1 MSKITLSSAIDE
13 YLSAIHQKKAKS
25 THTISAQSSDLKH
38 ILRYFDDTLLTNITD
53 GSIRNFFGELV
64 NQRRYAYT
72 TINRFWSTTVSFFNF
87 CFEKNYIHIN
97 PLSGMKPPV
106 KAEIHPPTVLTKT
119 EIRRLLQAPVKE
131 QKRLKKELER
141 RQKEDASTK
150 RLERILFDS
159 VRNRAVLE
167 LLFATGIRVSEL
179 VNLTEK
185 DFNFHNYTVTI
196 KDHKGEKRIGYFP
209 SGDVRD
215 ALQKYMSLTDRRSKE
230 LQRGIS
236 GNEKNRESRVKSECF
251 FRFRKGKPL
260 GLETVRN
267 IVHRYAQTAGIKKT
281 VTPYTL
287 RHTLASFLLAAKVN
301 IHSVQRLLGTTD
313 SARILLTAKKK

>member
-1 MSKITLSSAIDE
+1 MSTITLLSAIDE
-13 YLSAIHQKKAKS
+13 YLSTIRQKQAKS
-25 THTISAQSSDLKH
+25 ARTISAQSSDLKH
-38 ILRYFDDTLLTNITD
+38 ILRYFGDTLLTEITND
-53 GSIRNFFGELV
+53 SVRFYFGELV
-64 NQRRYAYT
+64 NQHRYAST

-87 CFEKNYIHIN
+87 CFEQNYIHIN

-119 EIRRLLQAPVKE
+119 EMRRLLQAPVKE
-131 QKRLKKELER
+131 QKRLKKEFERRRKKGASTARLER
-141 RQKEDASTK
+141 R
-150 RLERILFDS
+150 LFDS

-209 SGDVRD
+209 SGDVKD
-215 ALQKYMSLTDRRSKE
+215 VLQAYMSLTDRRSKE

-236 GNEKNRESRVKSECF
+236 ENENNRRPRVKSQYF
-251 FRFRKGKPL
+251 FLFRNGKPL
-260 GLETVRN
+260 GPEAVRS
-267 IVHRYAQTAGIKKT
+267 IVHRYARTAGIKKT

-287 RHTLASFLLAAKVN
+287 RHTLTSFLLAAKVN
-301 IHSVQRLLGTTD
+301 IHSIQRLLGTTD
-313 SARILLTAKKK
+313 AARLLLTTKKK